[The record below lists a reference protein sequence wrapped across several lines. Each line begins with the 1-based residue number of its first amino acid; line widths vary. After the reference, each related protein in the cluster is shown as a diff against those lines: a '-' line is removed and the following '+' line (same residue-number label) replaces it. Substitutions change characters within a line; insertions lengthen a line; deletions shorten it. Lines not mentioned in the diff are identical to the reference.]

1 MVETQHTQ
9 TGIDASAIVVRPAQD
24 ADVAGMAE
32 LVAENVKAGHL
43 LPRSADEIRESLGSW
58 VVALYGDEVIGI
70 GSLLMMNPEL
80 VEVRSLAVAT
90 AYRSYGIG
98 ALIVNELVAQARRR
112 GIATIF
118 ALTRAVNFF
127 VRLGFSI
134 TDKERFPE
142 KVWRDCVKCP
152 LVTCCDETAVVI
164 EGAKKTEL

>member
-1 MVETQHTQ
+1 MVETHHTQ
-9 TGIDASAIVVRPAQD
+9 TGIDARAIVVRPAQD
-24 ADVAGMAE
+24 SDVAGMAE

-43 LPRSADEIRESLGSW
+43 LPRSADEIRASLDSW
-58 VVALYGDEVIGI
+58 VVAIYRDEVIGI
-70 GSLLMMNPEL
+70 GSLLMMNPDL

-127 VRLGFSI
+127 LRLGFTI

>member
-24 ADVAGMAE
+24 SDVAGMTE

-43 LPRSADEIRESLGSW
+43 LPRTPEEVASSIDNWIVAAD
-58 VVALYGDEVIGI
+58 GDAIVGI
-70 GSLLMMNPEL
+70 GSLLLMNPDL

-98 ALIVNELVAQARRR
+98 ALIVNELVAQARQR

-127 VRLGFSI
+127 LRLGFSI

-142 KVWRDCVKCP
+142 KVWRDCIKCP